1 MMDRQIQTDTRD
13 MPGLQAE
20 VGDPCCFRVGDTKV
34 RVSFRP
40 RGETLEEK
48 VRDYFLGL
56 KTGGAPAGRGEEG
69 EAPCH
74 GADQEAD

>member
-1 MMDRQIQTDTRD
+1 MMDRQIQKDTQD
-13 MPGLQAE
+13 MSGLQAE
-20 VGDPCCFRVGDTKV
+20 GGDPCCFRVGDTKV

-56 KTGGAPAGRGEEG
+56 KTGGAPAGRGEV
-69 EAPCH
+69 EAPRH
-74 GADQEAD
+74 GADQKED

>member
-1 MMDRQIQTDTRD
+1 MRDRPIQKDTQDRS
-13 MPGLQAE
+13 GLQAE
-20 VGDPCCFRVGDTKV
+20 GGDPCCFRVGDTKV

>member
-1 MMDRQIQTDTRD
+1 MMDRQIQKDTQD
-13 MPGLQAE
+13 MSGLQAE
-20 VGDPCCFRVGDTKV
+20 GGDPCCFRVGDTKV

-69 EAPCH
+69 EAPRH
-74 GADQEAD
+74 GADQKAD

>member
-1 MMDRQIQTDTRD
+1 MMDRQIQKDTQA
-13 MPGLQAE
+13 MSGLQAE
-20 VGDPCCFRVGDTKV
+20 GGDPCCFRVGDTKV

>member
-13 MPGLQAE
+13 MPGLQSE
-20 VGDPCCFRVGDTKV
+20 EGGPCCFRVGDTKV

-48 VRDYFLGL
+48 VRVYFLGL

>member
-1 MMDRQIQTDTRD
+1 MMDRQIQKDTQD
-13 MPGLQAE
+13 MSGLQAE
-20 VGDPCCFRVGDTKV
+20 GGDPCCFRVGDTKV

-40 RGETLEEK
+40 CGETLEEK
-48 VRDYFLGL
+48 VRAYFLGL